1 MKIYMLFNLET
12 SCWSNVDNLGYP
24 EVPDLFASDER
35 YRTREDAKEVAD
47 DINLSELEY
56 SQKDD
61 SIRLKYIPPG
71 WDFDKDGDL
80 EGNQLS
86 GPWVVKCFELTE
98 CAD

>member
-1 MKIYMLFNLET
+1 MKIYLLFNLET
-12 SCWSNVDNLGYP
+12 SCWSNIDYMRQK
-24 EVPDLFASDER
+24 EVSDLFEADER
-35 YRTREDAKEVAD
+35 YRTREDAQQIAD
-47 DINLSELEY
+47 YLNLSELEY

-71 WDFDKDGDL
+71 WDFDEDGDL
-80 EGNQLS
+80 KGNQLS